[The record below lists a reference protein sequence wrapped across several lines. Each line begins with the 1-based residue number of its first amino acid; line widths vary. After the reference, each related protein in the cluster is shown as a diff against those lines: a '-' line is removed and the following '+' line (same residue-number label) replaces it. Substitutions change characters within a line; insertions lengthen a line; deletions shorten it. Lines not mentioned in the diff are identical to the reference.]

1 MTEQEQ
7 KKDTFSVL
15 SPREKRIIDLIFGLD
30 DGIFHTDSQ
39 LAKEFKISER
49 RIRFIE
55 KKALRKLKRAG
66 EVPPAPGSQRIK

>member
-39 LAKEFKISER
+39 LAKEYKNF
-49 RIRFIE
+49 
-55 KKALRKLKRAG
+55 
-66 EVPPAPGSQRIK
+66 